1 MMVRYDS
8 LTVVIPTL
16 NEGET
21 IAPLIRG
28 ITSSYPGSKVIVS
41 DDGSKDGTIEMVSRL
56 ARNRVG
62 LSLINR
68 KALGRRSGLTAS
80 VIDGIAASKTELVV
94 VMDGDMQ
101 HPYKLI
107 GDVVSSLKSAD
118 LAICVRSKIKNWPLH
133 RRIVSRMAVWS
144 GLFVL
149 SVRRR
154 HSSKDIMS
162 GFFGVRKQMFMR
174 VYESNSRRFVGEGF
188 KVLFDFLKSA
198 DRSIK
203 IAELPYSFRDRQ
215 HGASN
220 AKPVHGLYLLIS
232 FIR

>member
-174 VYESNSRRFVGEGF
+174 VYESNSRRFVCRSIHKNSRTSLQFQGQ
-188 KVLFDFLKSA
+188 A
-198 DRSIK
+198 ARSIK
-203 IAELPYSFRDRQ
+203 CKACSWPLPPNLVHQMNCRQ
-215 HGASN
+215 WG
-220 AKPVHGLYLLIS
+220 GT
-232 FIR
+232 